1 MKQIARYVAVLI
13 VCLFAA
19 GTAKAQFR
27 YGPVAGLSYSNLH
40 FKQNDIATVKAIPA
54 FQAGLQTEMMFPGI
68 GFGIDFGL
76 FYNMSGAKVNLGERH
91 MWQSQGYGNE
101 TLMMHEITLPFH
113 LRFKYTNLNG
123 LEEVFAPFV
132 YIGPDFH
139 IQVAH
144 SKCDAM
150 HYSGG
155 DVALV
160 GGIGAELMRNWQVS
174 VQYTYGGTYAVK
186 ANLLTDYSAQ
196 SRQWTLRVAYLF

>member
-1 MKQIARYVAVLI
+1 MKQIARYIAILI
-13 VCLFAA
+13 VCLCAA
-19 GTAKAQFR
+19 GAAHAQFR
-27 YGPVAGLSYSNLH
+27 YGPVAGVSYSNLH
-40 FKQNDIATVKAIPA
+40 FKQDIVTVKAMPT

-76 FYNMSGAKVNLGERH
+76 YYNMSGAKVNLGERL

-101 TLMMHEITLPFH
+101 TLMMHEVTLPFH

-123 LEEVFAPFV
+123 VEEVVAPFV

-139 IQVAH
+139 VQLAH
-144 SKCDAM
+144 SKCDAI

-160 GGIGAELMRNWQVS
+160 GGIGAELFHNWQVS
-174 VQYTYGGTYAVK
+174 VQYTYGGTYALK

-196 SRQWTLRVAYLF
+196 TRQWTLRVAYLF

>member
-1 MKQIARYVAVLI
+1 MKQIARCLAIII
-13 VCLFAA
+13 VCLCAA

-27 YGPVAGLSYSNLH
+27 YGPVVGASISGLH
-40 FKQNDIATVKAIPA
+40 FKQNDIATVKRIPA

-76 FYNMSGAKVNLGERH
+76 FYNMSGAKVDLGERL

-101 TLMMHEITLPFH
+101 TLMIHEIALPFH

-123 LEEVFAPFV
+123 LEEVVAPFV

-139 IQVAH
+139 VQVGH
-144 SKCDAM
+144 SKCDAI

-174 VQYTYGGTYAVK
+174 IQYTYGGTYALK

-196 SRQWTLRVAYLF
+196 ARQWTLRVAYLF